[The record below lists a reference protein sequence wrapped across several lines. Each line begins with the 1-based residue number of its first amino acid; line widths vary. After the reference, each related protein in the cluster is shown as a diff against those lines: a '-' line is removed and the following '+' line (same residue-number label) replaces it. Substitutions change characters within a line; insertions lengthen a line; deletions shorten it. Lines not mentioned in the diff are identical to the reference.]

1 MKVND
6 PKASAEGCWC
16 TMVHVTTQTNIST
29 TGGSLLFVLA
39 FLFLLLLVGK
49 KLEKGE
55 GRREKG
61 EGRREKDREEGRWG
75 KKNGEREREMAF
87 RVSVLKL
94 SHHHVYKVLN
104 YCTSKS

>member
-49 KLEKGE
+49 KLEKGG
-55 GRREKG
+55 GRGIERKG
-61 EGRREKDREEGRWG
+61 DGGRKM
-75 KKNGEREREMAF
+75 ERGREMAF
-87 RVSVLKL
+87 RVS
-94 SHHHVYKVLN
+94 HVHKVLN

>member
-55 GRREKG
+55 GRREK
-61 EGRREKDREEGRWG
+61 DREEGRWG

-94 SHHHVYKVLN
+94 SHHHMYTR
-104 YCTSKS
+104 C